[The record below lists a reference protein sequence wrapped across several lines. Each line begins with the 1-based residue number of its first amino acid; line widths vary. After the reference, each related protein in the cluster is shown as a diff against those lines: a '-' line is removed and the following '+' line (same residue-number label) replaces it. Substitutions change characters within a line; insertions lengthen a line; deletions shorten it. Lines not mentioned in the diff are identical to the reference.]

1 MAKKLSTL
9 VIDATVNTSGI
20 DKAVSSIN
28 NKLKNVKGSGGGSG
42 RDGRFSAGVNPL
54 QYVGGAGGMSSA
66 AAGAAIGAAIAGKAN
81 GAAAA
86 MSATRGAGVIWNS
99 EIAQWSGGARE
110 ALTMMSPFG
119 PRIINRTNKLAERTR
134 EHHRNAK
141 SMERAAKSAAPSAR
155 MELLD
160 SARSERIE
168 ASRLNRQRRALNTV
182 GTTLGRAAYNG
193 PFAGLTRGQSNLGGF
208 GGLIG
213 TGGLVGGL
221 RYMTNFRQNVY
232 GQFNDLDQFVGSPM
246 FDAAKGLRNTGFAN
260 KSGQR
265 TLTQSLLLGARSG
278 NPNKPS
284 ILETGGGGIQDYY
297 NNMFMGLGAFISDP
311 LDTVGQ
317 AFVPGSPLRQMAGE
331 DPKNLG
337 WFASLQA
344 QLFGTYQAS
353 RRNSV

>member
-28 NKLKNVKGSGGGSG
+28 NKLKSVKGSGGGSG

-66 AAGAAIGAAIAGKAN
+66 AAGAAIGAAIGGKAS

-86 MSATRGAGVIWNS
+86 MNATRGAGAVWNS
-99 EIAQWSGGARE
+99 QIAQWSTGARE
-110 ALTMMSPFG
+110 QLTMMSPFG
-119 PRIINRTNKLAERTR
+119 STIINRTNKLAERTR

-141 SMERAAKSAAPSAR
+141 SMERAAKNAAPSAR
-155 MELLD
+155 MDLLD

-182 GTTLGRAAYNG
+182 GTSLGRIGYEAKSMQRSVYSG
-193 PFAGLTRGQSNLGGF
+193 GLS
-208 GGLIG
+208 GLIG
-213 TGGLVGGL
+213 TGGLIAGA

-260 KSGQR
+260 RSGQR
-265 TLTQSLLLGARSG
+265 TLTQSLMLGARSG

-311 LDTVGQ
+311 LDTVAQ
-317 AFVPGSPLRQMAGE
+317 SLIPGSPLRQMAGE

>member
-28 NKLKNVKGSGGGSG
+28 NKLKSVKGSGGGSG

-54 QYVGGAGGMSSA
+54 QYVGGAGGASSA
-66 AAGAAIGAAIAGKAN
+66 AAGAAFGAAMGNRAG

-86 MSATRGAGVIWNS
+86 MNATRGSGAMWNS
-99 EIAQWSGGARE
+99 QIAQWSTGARE
-110 ALTMMSPFG
+110 QLTMMSPFG
-119 PRIINRTNKLAERTR
+119 STIINRTNKLSERIR
-134 EHHRNAK
+134 EHHKSAK

-155 MELLD
+155 GDLLS
-160 SARSERIE
+160 SAIEERIE
-168 ASRLNRQRRALNTV
+168 ASRLNRQRRALNVT
-182 GTTLGRAAYNG
+182 GTTLGRYAYEYKSAMRNFRSG
-193 PFAGLTRGQSNLGGF
+193 GLSGIIGSA
-208 GGLIG
+208 GLIG
-213 TGGLVGGL
+213 ATK
-221 RYMTNFRQNVY
+221 YMTNFRQNVY

-260 KSGQR
+260 RSGQR

>member
-9 VIDATVNTSGI
+9 VIDATVNTSGV
-20 DKAVSSIN
+20 DKAVSTIN

-42 RDGRFSAGVNPL
+42 RDGRFSAGINPL
-54 QYVGGAGGMSSA
+54 AYVGGSGGDVGNA
-66 AAGAAIGAAIAGKAN
+66 FAGAL
-81 GAAAA
+81 GAAAVL
-86 MSATRGAGVIWNS
+86 RGQSSNIFEERRSNIRKFGIGSVFHGSKVGSSFLNMVGGMAGAYRAYKRGDITHEYGKYFTNS
-99 EIAQWSGGARE
+99 LIDEH
-110 ALTMMSPFG
+110 
-119 PRIINRTNKLAERTR
+119 ERTR
-134 EHHRNAK
+134 ESFNRLANARGY
-141 SMERAAKSAAPSAR
+141 STAG
-155 MELLD
+155 LGL
-160 SARSERIE
+160 
-168 ASRLNRQRRALNTV
+168 QVTGRALRMTKK
-182 GTTLGRAAYNG
+182 AYPTAFSS
-193 PFAGLTRGQSNLGGF
+193 PFAGLKRGMTDLGGL
-208 GGLIG
+208 GSLIG
-213 TGGLVGGL
+213 TGGLVAGAKF
-221 RYMTNFRQNVY
+221 MTNFRQNVY

-265 TLTQSLLLGARSG
+265 TLTQSLMLGARSG

-337 WFASLQA
+337 WFASIQA
-344 QLFGTYQAS
+344 SLFGTYQAS